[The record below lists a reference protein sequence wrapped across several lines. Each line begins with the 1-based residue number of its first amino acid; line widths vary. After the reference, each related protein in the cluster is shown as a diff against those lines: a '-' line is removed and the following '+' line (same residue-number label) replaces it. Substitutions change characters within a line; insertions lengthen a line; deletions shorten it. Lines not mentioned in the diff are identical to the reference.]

1 MGTTVSVQVLGHGTS
16 SRARN
21 ERRRAAERA
30 MAWFERV
37 ESVCSRFIAESELR
51 QLSTRIGEA
60 VVASDML
67 FEVVQ
72 FALAVADATGG
83 KFDPT
88 VGHRMEARGF
98 NREHRTGSVVRTA
111 VDAPDDVSYRDV
123 TVDAQA
129 RTITLHRPL
138 VLDLGA
144 MAKGLAIDLASNE
157 LDDFGD
163 FVVEAGG
170 DLFL

>member
-1 MGTTVSVQVLGHGTS
+1 
-16 SRARN
+16 
-21 ERRRAAERA
+21 

-98 NREHRTGSVVRTA
+98 NRSHRTGDVVSA
-111 VDAPDDVSYRDV
+111 MINAPTDISYRDV
-123 TVDAQA
+123 SLDANA
-129 RTITLHRPL
+129 RTITLHRAL

-144 MAKGLAIDLASNE
+144 
-157 LDDFGD
+157 
-163 FVVEAGG
+163 V
-170 DLFL
+170 